1 MKREIKDL
9 RELENFGKKLAKE
22 LKFGDVIS
30 LKGDLGAGKTT
41 LVQFVAKELGV
52 EDYVT
57 SPTFSIVNIYEG
69 QQKIYHMDLYRLEDP
84 EELEQIDFENYFYP
98 EGITFIEWAEK
109 GGYYLPEDMIEISI
123 EIGLNKRIIYIEE
136 NNIRAKE
143 IGEKLNEDFGDWY
156 INYDV
161 INNYH
166 GR

>member
-136 NNIRAKE
+136 NNIKAKE
-143 IGEKLNEDFGDWY
+143 IGEKLNEDFGD
-156 INYDV
+156 
-161 INNYH
+161 
-166 GR
+166 

>member
-98 EGITFIEWAEK
+98 EGVTFIEWAEK

-143 IGEKLNEDFGDWY
+143 IGEKLNEDFGD
-156 INYDV
+156 
-161 INNYH
+161 
-166 GR
+166 

>member
-9 RELENFGKKLAKE
+9 KELENYGKKLAKI

-41 LVQFVAKELGV
+41 LVQFIAKELGV
-52 EDYVT
+52 NDYVT

-69 QQKIYHMDLYRLEDP
+69 DEKIYHMDLYRLEDP
-84 EELEQIDFENYFYP
+84 TELEQIDFENYFYP

-123 EIGLNKRIIYIEE
+123 EIGLNKRIIEIEE
-136 NNIRAKE
+136 NNIRSKE
-143 IGEKLNEDFGDWY
+143 IGEKLNEDFG
-156 INYDV
+156 N
-161 INNYH
+161 
-166 GR
+166 

>member
-109 GGYYLPEDMIEISI
+109 GEYYLPEDMIEISI

-143 IGEKLNEDFGDWY
+143 IGEKLNEDFGD
-156 INYDV
+156 
-161 INNYH
+161 
-166 GR
+166 

>member
-9 RELENFGKKLAKE
+9 RELENFVKKLAKE

-143 IGEKLNEDFGDWY
+143 IGEKLNEDFGD
-156 INYDV
+156 
-161 INNYH
+161 
-166 GR
+166 

>member
-143 IGEKLNEDFGDWY
+143 IGEKLNEDFGD
-156 INYDV
+156 
-161 INNYH
+161 
-166 GR
+166 